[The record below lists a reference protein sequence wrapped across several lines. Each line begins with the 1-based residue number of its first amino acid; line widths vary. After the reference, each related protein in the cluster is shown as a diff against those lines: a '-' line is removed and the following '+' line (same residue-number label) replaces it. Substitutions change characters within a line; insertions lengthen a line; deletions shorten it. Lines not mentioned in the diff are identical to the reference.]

1 MSSSPTENVGVDLRT
16 VSCWE
21 YGSIWLPPDDS
32 CDEEDFLGAGVSL
45 VPLGQLRVVSAWFG
59 DANDPEMRKDIT
71 KEVSAEHLV
80 AASQRARLEIPAV
93 ARRWGD
99 PASFRLKQLEI
110 TYEHRW
116 LDPDR
121 REALL
126 ALKARADEKAQ
137 SNADL
142 EPLLK
147 RLSSAMVGAV
157 SGVEGSSLGSTSPR
171 WRQLGFQSSD
181 PRTDL
186 RTGILALDCLVYMAE
201 KYPLATS
208 EMIREAQS
216 NGIDYPFAVASIN
229 VTQHLARYFHLVK
242 DAFGCPMDPASP
254 RAVHRFAGLLHRLGG
269 EAIEPF
275 CELHAAATIADAFV
289 VLHQHPLLRTQEMRS
304 DRLAERF
311 YVTDATDATD
321 ATRRPVMTRLHCN
334 WRRRKQEE
342 PQITVMHFSPVLDE
356 TLKISRRFC
365 ESARMLNSSEFRSLV
380 NETEVAPVLTPPVL
394 TTSLRP
400 DEESKITES
409 VQATVRKV
417 SETASIFGTY
427 LHGVISEERIFAK

>member
-59 DANDPEMRKDIT
+59 DANDPEMRTDIT

-80 AASQRARLEIPAV
+80 AAAQRARVEIPAV

-142 EPLLK
+142 EPKLK

-181 PRTDL
+181 PRSDL

-208 EMIREAQS
+208 QMIREAQS

-275 CELHAAATIADAFV
+275 CELHAA
-289 VLHQHPLLRTQEMRS
+289 
-304 DRLAERF
+304 
-311 YVTDATDATD
+311 
-321 ATRRPVMTRLHCN
+321 VMTRLHCN

-380 NETEVAPVLTPPVL
+380 NETEVAPVLTPVV

-427 LHGVISEERIFAK
+427 LHGVISERLVPERVVE